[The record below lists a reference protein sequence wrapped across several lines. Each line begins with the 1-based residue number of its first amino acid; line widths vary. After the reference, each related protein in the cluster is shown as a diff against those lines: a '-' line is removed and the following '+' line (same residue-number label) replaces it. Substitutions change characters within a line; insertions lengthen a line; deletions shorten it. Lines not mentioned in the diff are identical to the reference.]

1 MKKITGFLAFFMLFS
16 LAPRIN
22 EAAEPVQY
30 PNEVQVSVLLS
41 SSFPMFLGGTYELD
55 NLDDHSKTVIPQ
67 NTNLS
72 VKSDSTGITVSYPGF
87 SKKAKNGFE
96 LTELTGIKKL
106 AIFNTSAEMR
116 RGASSSYEIVK
127 TFKPGESADYN
138 HSFTNASGE
147 LWYNITSGST
157 SGWVLGSK
165 TSLSDVPSVAIAKVN
180 NNLSYRGSFYLDP
193 NGSQVQ
199 LINILD
205 MEDYLKGVVP
215 SEMPASW
222 HMEALK
228 AQAIAA
234 RSYAANM
241 MMLTSTAASQVYRG
255 YTAETARTN
264 TAIKETEGLMV
275 KYNGKPIQAFFHST
289 SGGKTANVGDVWNSD
304 QSFYPYLVSVPD
316 PYEKA
321 PLSNWSETFA
331 ASTIL
336 QKFGFSST
344 AQLLEI
350 TLDKKGING
359 EIRGVTVT
367 SSEGTK
373 TITGNENVIR
383 KLFPMNNSSVYNML
397 YSNWFDITDISKSG
411 GSVTVQTSSGAIT
424 LNDVKGQTVQTS
436 SGTTV
441 LEDSN
446 VSIQTANGITTNE
459 GNGISS
465 ITLGGKGWGHRI
477 GMSQY
482 GAKGYAENGYTATQI
497 ITHYFKGT
505 TVSK

>member
-1 MKKITGFLAFFMLFS
+1 MLFS
-16 LAPRIN
+16 LAPRMI

-41 SSFPMFLGGTYELD
+41 SNFPMLLDGTYELHNID
-55 NLDDHSKTVIPQ
+55 NNSKTVIPQ

-87 SKKAKNGFE
+87 SKKAKNGFNLRE
-96 LTELTGIKKL
+96 LKGSKKL
-106 AIFNTSAEMR
+106 AIFNSTTEMR
-116 RGASSSYEIVK
+116 RGASTSYEVVK
-127 TFKPGESADYN
+127 TFKSGESADYN
-138 HSFTNASGE
+138 FSFTNGSGE
-147 LWYNITSGST
+147 LWYNVTSGSST
-157 SGWVLGSK
+157 GWILSK
-165 TSLSDVPSVAIAKVN
+165 TATLSEVPSLAIAKVN

-199 LINILD
+199 LINKLD

-222 HMEALK
+222 NMEALK

-255 YTAETARTN
+255 YTAETTRTN
-264 TAIKETEGLMV
+264 TAIKETTGLMV

-304 QSFYPYLVSVPD
+304 QSYFPYLVSVPD

-331 ASTIL
+331 ASTIV
-336 QKFGFSST
+336 QKFGFSSN
-344 AQLLEI
+344 AQLLNI
-350 TLDKKGING
+350 TLDKKGVNG
-359 EIRGVTVT
+359 EVRGVTVQT
-367 SSEGTK
+367 SEGTK

-383 KLFPMNNSSVYNML
+383 KLFPLNNSSVYNML
-397 YSNWFDITDISKSG
+397 YSNWFDIADLSKSG
-411 GSVTVQTSSGAIT
+411 GSVSVQTSSGSMT
-424 LNDVKGQTVQTS
+424 LDDLKGQTVQTS
-436 SGTTV
+436 SGRIT
-441 LEDSN
+441 LSDSK
-446 VSIQTANGITTNE
+446 VSIQTSNGIITNE
-459 GNGISS
+459 GSGISS
-465 ITLGGKGWGHRI
+465 ITLEGKGWGHRI

-482 GAKGYAENGYTATQI
+482 GAKGFAENGYTATQI